1 MSEIFSSTFL
11 LTAFAGAM
19 MSAAATALISV
30 FVALKRI
37 SYMSEAFAHMSFAGI
52 ALALLLG
59 LNMNIV
65 TLLFVIIV
73 AVIIGIISRKY
84 RVEESNITTILL
96 SVSMAVGIILISLNR
111 DINIDVSSFLFG
123 NVLLISQIDIF
134 YLTAL
139 LAINL
144 LFIILFYRELFYI
157 SYNESI
163 ASIYGISV
171 RPVYFLFLI
180 LLAANI
186 VISVKISGII
196 LITAQMILPGM
207 TALNI
212 TGNVGRALAVSALV
226 AVICAFGGFIAS
238 FYLNMPTG
246 AVIVIL
252 MFAVYMLSLFIK
264 HMRRQ

>member
-1 MSEIFSSTFL
+1 MADIFSSNFL
-11 LTAFAGAM
+11 MTAFIGAM
-19 MSAAATALISV
+19 LSAIATALISV
-30 FVALKRI
+30 FVALKKI

-59 LNMNIV
+59 ISMNIV
-65 TLLFVIIV
+65 TLIFVIAV

-111 DINIDVSSFLFG
+111 NINIDISSFLFG
-123 NVLLISQIDIF
+123 NVLLISSTDIF
-134 YLTAL
+134 YLVS
-139 LAINL
+139 
-144 LFIILFYRELFYI
+144 LFIINLIFITIFFKELFYI
-157 SYNESI
+157 AYNESI

-180 LLAANI
+180 ILAANI

-207 TALNI
+207 TALAI
-212 TGNVGRALAVSALV
+212 TGSVKKALAAS
-226 AVICAFGGFIAS
+226 AVIALICTFGGFISS

-252 MFAVYMLSLFIK
+252 MFIVYLISLFIK
-264 HMRRQ
+264 HIRKQ